1 MKFKACYPFYLK
13 SPDSTCCIN
22 AWCSKQIWINL
33 IPVKRCQWST
43 EIWVFI
49 LSSKMWGINFSLW
62 AFTQGHNWLAVKIN
76 RNRSLYHTPT
86 GFGLKPPPIWRCYEC
101 FTPRAW
107 LNLTRNT
114 CMKMPWRGRGLG
126 IGIKEFSSDSNLA
139 SYMLRIVG
147 TTYFISEII
156 ALHYWGDI
164 PGVHQSHSLSIPSS
178 SRLMLQQDQDTHLSV
193 ED

>member
-1 MKFKACYPFYLK
+1 MLDVPSRFGSTSFQSKDVNGAQK
-13 SPDSTCCIN
+13 SEFLF
-22 AWCSKQIWINL
+22 WV
-33 IPVKRCQWST
+33 VKC
-43 EIWVFI
+43 EA
-49 LSSKMWGINFSLW
+49 FSLW

-147 TTYFISEII
+147 TMYFISEII

-164 PGVHQSHSLSIPSS
+164 PDVHQSHSLSIPSS